1 MRIAKNTLTRWT
13 AALALVAGAAN
24 VGAQAMDADAPVWID
39 NDSFG
44 FEACPVATRQMSAA
58 DIDAVLASS
67 RALAASEITQALR
80 SSGIVLGGERFMTM
94 TPVTGTMAC
103 GATDTQVSFRVAAVD
118 RTTGKFWTTELA
130 VRGTV
135 STANQARLSDLLA
148 GQFGGVVVAKAGPR

>member
-1 MRIAKNTLTRWT
+1 MRDAKNTLTRWT

-24 VGAQAMDADAPVWID
+24 VGAQAIDADAPVWID

-44 FEACPVATRQMSAA
+44 FEACAATTRQMSAA

-67 RALAASEITQALR
+67 RALAAGEITQALR
-80 SSGIVLGGERFMTM
+80 SSGIRLGSERFMTM
-94 TPVTGTMAC
+94 TPIAGSMAC
-103 GATDTQVSFRVAAVD
+103 GATDTLVNFRVAAVD

-135 STANQARLSDLLA
+135 STANHTRLSDLLA
-148 GQFGGVVVAKAGPR
+148 AQFGGVVVAKAGAR